1 MTPPRYVM
9 ESLIFRD
16 LITEIG
22 DHVKGFCYPRGVT
35 DDRGTRTPAPVSLP
49 QAALGRLRVALD
61 ETFAQ
66 ASRESGLSAQQAELL
81 CAAMMRLGTIG
92 DLARVLH
99 CDRSNVSRLVDRAAR
114 RGLVYRRGGESDGR
128 VTVIEL
134 TPQGQQLAQHFIKA
148 LESKLG
154 PLLTAWSAKRQQ
166 AAVHTLSAIAETLE
180 NATTQPTTTA
190 AADRSTH
197 EPPAGAWVVGGRS

>member
-1 MTPPRYVM
+1 MK
-9 ESLIFRD
+9 SLTFRD
-16 LITEIG
+16 CITEIG
-22 DHVKGFCYPRGVT
+22 DYVKGFCYPRGVT
-35 DDRGTRTPAPVSLP
+35 DDRRTPQTPAPVSLP

-81 CAAMMRLGTIG
+81 CAAMMRPGAIG

-134 TPQGQQLAQHFIKA
+134 TPQGQQLAQHFITT
-148 LESKLG
+148 LESKLA

-180 NATTQPTTTA
+180 NATTQPTPTA
-190 AADRSTH
+190 PAADRSTH
-197 EPPAGAWVVGGRS
+197 EPPAGAWVVGGRP

>member
-49 QAALGRLRVALD
+49 QAALGRLRVALE

-81 CAAMMRLGTIG
+81 CAAMMRPGAIG

-114 RGLVYRRGGESDGR
+114 RGLVYRRGGDSDGASR
-128 VTVIEL
+128 PPSTRSAPSPRRSRTQPPNRHPPRLQPIARPTSPPPAHGSLADGREIARRDPAD
-134 TPQGQQLAQHFIKA
+134 TPAEGAAQRIRLQVGGQQN
-148 LESKLG
+148 
-154 PLLTAWSAKRQQ
+154 P
-166 AAVHTLSAIAETLE
+166 
-180 NATTQPTTTA
+180 
-190 AADRSTH
+190 
-197 EPPAGAWVVGGRS
+197 GR

>member
-35 DDRGTRTPAPVSLP
+35 DDRGPQTPAPVSLP
-49 QAALGRLRVALD
+49 QAALGRLRVALE

-81 CAAMMRLGTIG
+81 CAAMMRPGAIG

-114 RGLVYRRGGESDGR
+114 RGLVYRRGGDSDGR

-134 TPQGQQLAQHFIKA
+134 TPQGQQLAQHFITT
-148 LESKLG
+148 LESKLA

-166 AAVHTLSAIAETLE
+166 AAVHTLNAIAETLE
-180 NATTQPTTTA
+180 NATTHPTTTA

-197 EPPAGAWVVGGRS
+197 EPPAGAWVVGGRP